1 MERPGEEDD
10 SGQSPGAAGNHREV
24 VGREEVHPSA
34 AGRTAA
40 SQAGRDAG
48 VAFSLEETAKQKE
61 RHHTQAQGELS
72 FYGSS
77 QMQCK
82 VVLVTFF

>member
-1 MERPGEEDD
+1 MANHLVLLATTGRW
-10 SGQSPGAAGNHREV
+10 SG
-24 VGREEVHPSA
+24 GRRS
-34 AGRTAA
+34 T
-40 SQAGRDAG
+40 QAQQGGQPLPRQGRDAG

-82 VVLVTFF
+82 VVLVTFFD